1 MKLTKATTSTGEVHV
16 LEGKTSIAVFEKESD
31 ADLFIQA
38 KRAAK
43 APPAPKNDTSLDADE
58 VERLFL
64 LREKALRKL
73 NFAEAQ
79 GYLWTLSEAGVKV
92 RYEPEGLTWY
102 RTTA

>member
-1 MKLTKATTSTGEVHV
+1 MKLTKATISTGEVHV

-43 APPAPKNDTSLDADE
+43 APPAPKNGASLGADD
-58 VERLFL
+58 VARLVL
-64 LREKALRKL
+64 LRERALRKL

-79 GYLWTLSEAGVKV
+79 GYLRTLSDAGVEI
-92 RYEPEGLTWY
+92 RYGPEGLTWY